1 MTTVIIKRS
10 IAVAALCLFAAS
22 WTSAYKTALYKTGST
37 NLAASQDKQAVER
50 EKTSA
55 EVYKNIQVFND
66 LPASQLDGAMQFM
79 SAALGVGCNH
89 CHSGSWDSDAKSSK
103 IAARRMVVMTR
114 NINKESFSGNPAIT
128 CYTCHQGQPQTAPV
142 PAVKP
147 RAAPSEPEIAVASP
161 AKLPTTDEVIA
172 RYTRA
177 IGGQEA
183 IDKLK
188 TRVSYGKLITAN
200 RMAPPATV
208 SLEIYQQA
216 PNKFLR
222 VAADDRAAIREGFNG
237 ATGWK
242 KDDGGLRNLE
252 DRDLNDLKRE
262 ADFFRFLKLRESYPS
277 MRVLSKEKIGDR
289 EAYVVGATSRD
300 NSREKL
306 YFDSATGLLIR
317 KYSAVKTALGAIPEV
332 TDFDDYREVSGVK
345 LPFTVFWSRS
355 PFSATQKFAEI
366 KINIPIDDAKFEK
379 PATK

>member
-1 MTTVIIKRS
+1 MMTINIKRS
-10 IAVAALCLFAAS
+10 IGVAALCLFAAS
-22 WTSAYKTALYKTGST
+22 WTSAHKTVSYKTVST
-37 NLAASQDKQAVER
+37 NRAACQDRQPAER

-89 CHSGSWDSDAKSSK
+89 CHAGSWDSDAKSSK
-103 IAARRMVVMTR
+103 IAARKMVLMTR

-142 PAVKP
+142 PAVEP
-147 RAAPSEPEIAVASP
+147 RAAQSEPEAVVASP
-161 AKLPTTDEVIA
+161 AKLPTTDEVID

-188 TRVSYGKLITAN
+188 TRVSLGKLITAN

-216 PNKFLR
+216 PNKYLR
-222 VAADDRAAIREGFNG
+222 VAAVERAAFNG
-237 ATGWK
+237 ETGWK
-242 KDDGGLRNLE
+242 KGDGGLLNLE

-317 KYSAVKTALGAIPEV
+317 KYVAVKTALGAIPEV
-332 TDFDDYREVSGVK
+332 MDFDDYREAGGVK
-345 LPFTVFWSRS
+345 FPFTVFWSRP
-355 PFSATQKFAEI
+355 PFAATQKFAEM
-366 KINIPIDDAKFEK
+366 KINLPIDDAKFEK